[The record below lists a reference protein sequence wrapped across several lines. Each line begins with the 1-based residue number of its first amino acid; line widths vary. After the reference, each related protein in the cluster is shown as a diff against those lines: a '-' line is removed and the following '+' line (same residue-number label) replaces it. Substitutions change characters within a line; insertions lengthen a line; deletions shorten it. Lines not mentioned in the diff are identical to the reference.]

1 MWQMSDNFKVRD
13 KYDVFFSLR
22 ISCCRVSQGSSLER
36 RETEIDRPLPRGRFD
51 ARAFIQHC
59 LVSLTF
65 RVSLF
70 SSTRQDVPFT
80 RVLKDGNRNWPTD
93 VSRECNHRH
102 GTFESLRVVSAVNI
116 SIVNERRKVRPQ
128 DGSLEDRFGIIC
140 NCTWRKRRQDAAR
153 GKCREIRKA
162 AI

>member
-1 MWQMSDNFKVRD
+1 MAFFFWRNRTHAHGCDRCRIILRFATS
-13 KYDVFFSLR
+13 YDVFFSLR
-22 ISCCRVSQGSSLER
+22 ISCCRVSQGSPLER
-36 RETEIDRPLPRGRFD
+36 RETGIDRPSFEGAIRREGIYP
-51 ARAFIQHC
+51 HC

-65 RVSLF
+65 RVFLF
-70 SSTRQDVPFT
+70 SSIRQDVPFT

-102 GTFESLRVVSAVNI
+102 GTSESLRVVSAVNI

-140 NCTWRKRRQDAAR
+140 NCTWRKR
-153 GKCREIRKA
+153 
-162 AI
+162 